1 MKTILEH
8 ARMLSRD
15 RLSLGFND
23 TFSGMI
29 EKLREE
35 LKELE
40 EVPGSADPSYEL
52 ADCLLV
58 LARMFELLNTDPEK
72 AVEEKMRNLRR
83 RYALARTLRESFP
96 EKTREQLYQM
106 SKRLLESNRIEILF
120 GSCEACGYGKWNPDV
135 HQYFCSFP
143 GREPKAVTENPCG
156 KYTPEYQV

>member
-23 TFSGMI
+23 TFPEMI

-58 LARMFELLNTDPEK
+58 LARMFNLLNTDPEK
-72 AVEEKMRNLRR
+72 VVAEKMRILRR
-83 RYALARTLRESFP
+83 RYALARTLRDSFP
-96 EKTREQLYQM
+96 EKTHEQLYQM
-106 SKRLLESNRIEILF
+106 SKRLLETKGIKIHF
-120 GSCEACGYGKWNPDV
+120 GSCETCT
-135 HQYFCSFP
+135 YFCRDSFGVAHLCTCP
-143 GREPKAVTENPCG
+143 NRKELPLADNPCSE
-156 KYTPEYQV
+156 YTPK

>member
-40 EVPGSADPSYEL
+40 EIL
-52 ADCLLV
+52 KLMIQ
-58 LARMFELLNTDPEK
+58 ARSWQTAFWL
-72 AVEEKMRNLRR
+72 
-83 RYALARTLRESFP
+83 
-96 EKTREQLYQM
+96 
-106 SKRLLESNRIEILF
+106 
-120 GSCEACGYGKWNPDV
+120 
-135 HQYFCSFP
+135 
-143 GREPKAVTENPCG
+143 
-156 KYTPEYQV
+156 

>member
-23 TFSGMI
+23 TFPEMI

-58 LARMFELLNTDPEK
+58 LARMFELLKSGGGKDAESSETLRPGAYSPGVLPGKDSRTALPDGQGNPEK
-72 AVEEKMRNLRR
+72 
-83 RYALARTLRESFP
+83 
-96 EKTREQLYQM
+96 
-106 SKRLLESNRIEILF
+106 
-120 GSCEACGYGKWNPDV
+120 
-135 HQYFCSFP
+135 
-143 GREPKAVTENPCG
+143 
-156 KYTPEYQV
+156 

>member
-23 TFSGMI
+23 TFPEMI

-58 LARMFELLNTDPEK
+58 LARMFNFLNTDPEK
-72 AVEEKMRNLRR
+72 AVEKKMRIIRR

-96 EKTREQLYQM
+96 EKTHEQLYQM
-106 SKRLLESNRIEILF
+106 AKGILRNKKLNCLF
-120 GSCEACGYGKWNPDV
+120 RHS
-135 HQYFCSFP
+135 P
-143 GREPKAVTENPCG
+143 GNPCTTCIYDESIDKPFYSCPQKG
-156 KYTPEYQV
+156 NSDNCTLYTPK

>member
-23 TFSGMI
+23 TFPEMI

-58 LARMFELLNTDPEK
+58 LARMFELLNIDPEK
-72 AVEEKMRNLRR
+72 AVEEKMRILRR

-96 EKTREQLYQM
+96 EKTHEQLYQM
-106 SKRLLESNRIEILF
+106 AKGILRNKKLNCLF
-120 GSCEACGYGKWNPDV
+120 RHS
-135 HQYFCSFP
+135 P
-143 GREPKAVTENPCG
+143 GNPCTTCIYEGGIDKPFYSCPQKG
-156 KYTPEYQV
+156 KLDNCTLYTPK

>member
-1 MKTILEH
+1 
-8 ARMLSRD
+8 MLSRD

-23 TFSGMI
+23 TFPEMI

-58 LARMFELLNTDPEK
+58 LARMFNLLNIDPEK
-72 AVEEKMRNLRR
+72 AVEEKMRILRR

-96 EKTREQLYQM
+96 EKTHEQLYQM
-106 SKRLLESNRIEILF
+106 AKGILRNKKLNCLFRHSPAILALPAFMMKALTSLFIPVPRRETRITALYTLLSN
-120 GSCEACGYGKWNPDV
+120 
-135 HQYFCSFP
+135 
-143 GREPKAVTENPCG
+143 
-156 KYTPEYQV
+156 

>member
-58 LARMFELLNTDPEK
+58 LARMFNFLNTDPEK
-72 AVEEKMRNLRR
+72 AVEKKMRIIRR
-83 RYALARTLRESFP
+83 RYALARTLRDSFP
-96 EKTREQLYQM
+96 EKTHEQLYQM
-106 SKRLLESNRIEILF
+106 AKRLLEAKGIDVRF
-120 GSCEACGYGKWNPDV
+120 GSCKECT
-135 HQYFCSFP
+135 YFCGDP
-143 GREPKAVTENPCG
+143 YGGAHLCTCPNRKDLPLADDPCSE
-156 KYTPEYQV
+156 YTPK